1 MSEVGKIDIPVTWV
15 EEKIKEHPGMYGVA
29 WSYLLYLWDKHVHE
43 ARLPPVEKDDYVRMH
58 KDQTAAQKFWR
69 NE

>member
-1 MSEVGKIDIPVTWV
+1 MEGSSIPVEWIN
-15 EEKIKEHPGMYGVA
+15 EQIKKNPGMYASA
-29 WSYLLYLWDKHVHE
+29 WNRLLELWNYYIFYGDENGEKKTEDK
-43 ARLPPVEKDDYVRMH
+43 YIRMH